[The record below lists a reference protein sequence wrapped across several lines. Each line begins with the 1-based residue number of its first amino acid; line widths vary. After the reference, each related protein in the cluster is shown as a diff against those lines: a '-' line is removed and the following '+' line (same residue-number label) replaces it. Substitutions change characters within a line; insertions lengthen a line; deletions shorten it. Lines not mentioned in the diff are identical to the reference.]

1 MTYIGIACIIIHG
14 FKTKEGMSTAA
25 KNKKQNKTR
34 KEKRTGA
41 NQYSLYVLRHTKYT
55 RIVKM
60 NGFDDGQTISH

>member
-1 MTYIGIACIIIHG
+1 
-14 FKTKEGMSTAA
+14 MSTAA